1 MISDLT
7 VAISLTERECLDFAD
22 GFYPPRRQDYI
33 SPSSFLTDA
42 HAYWQNFHASMR
54 DNGVDPC
61 STLLAGCLPTVWAV
75 GDEEFSA
82 AKTAQA
88 N

>member
-1 MISDLT
+1 MSSDLT

-22 GFYPPRRQDYI
+22 GFYPPCRQDYN
-33 SPSSFLTDA
+33 SPGAFLTDA

-54 DNGVDPC
+54 DNGVNPC
-61 STLLAGCLPTVWAV
+61 STLLAGCLPAAWAV

-82 AKTAQA
+82 ANSAQA